1 MTGFLLKGLL
11 RDRSRS
17 MLPILVVST
26 GVMLT
31 VFIYAWIHGVESDL
45 ISSSANFQGGHVL
58 VTTKAYAREA
68 DQVPNDLA
76 YAPVSVLL
84 ADLSRTCPNLIWTP
98 RIKFGGLLDIPD
110 ERGETRVQ
118 GPAVGLAVDLLG
130 QNSPEPRLLN
140 LKSALVQG
148 RLPAKPGEILISD
161 ELAHR
166 LGIGPGSKAT
176 LFTSDIYGSMAT
188 MNFIL
193 AGTVRFGVG
202 AMDRGALVADISDI
216 QQVLD
221 MPDAAGEV
229 LGFFRDFNYDARQ
242 ADQIAKT
249 FNYRYANG
257 TETQDPRSK
266 IQNPDDFAPVMTP
279 LRSQAGLGQI
289 FDLVGSSMG
298 LIVGVFVLAM
308 SLVLWNAGLMGSL
321 RRYGEL
327 GLRLAIGE
335 DRGHLYRS
343 LVLESVM
350 IGILGSIL
358 GTAVG
363 LGISLWLQ
371 AVGFNISGLMRNA
384 SMMMP
389 SVMRPRVTIACLY
402 IGFIPGLFATI
413 LGAAISGL
421 GAYRRQTARLVKEL
435 EN

>member
-1 MTGFLLKGLL
+1 MTTFLFKGLL

-17 MLPILVVST
+17 LFPIIVVFV

-31 VFIYAWIHGVESDL
+31 VFLYAWIQGVESDL
-45 ISSSANFQGGHVL
+45 ISSSANFQGGHMM
-58 VTTKAYAREA
+58 VTTRAYAREA

-76 YAPVSVLL
+76 YAPVSDLL
-84 ADLSRTCPNLIWTP
+84 ANLGSTCPNVIWTP

-110 ERGETRVQ
+110 EHGETRVQ
-118 GPAVGLAVDLLG
+118 SPVAGLAGDMLG
-130 QNSPEPRLLN
+130 RNSPEPRLLN
-140 LKSALVQG
+140 LKTALVQG
-148 RLPAKPGEILISD
+148 RLPAKSGEILISD

-166 LGIGPGSKAT
+166 MGIGPGSVAT
-176 LFTSDIYGSMAT
+176 LFTSDVYGSMAT
-188 MNFIL
+188 MNFTV

-202 AMDRGALVADISDI
+202 AMDRGALLADIGDI

-229 LGFFRDFNYDARQ
+229 LGFFRDYNYEARQ
-242 ADQIAKT
+242 ADRIAQA
-249 FNYRYANG
+249 FNDRYGGG
-257 TETQDPRSK
+257 TEIQNPKSK
-266 IQNPDDFAPVMTP
+266 IQNADDFAPVMVP
-279 LRSQAGLGQI
+279 LRDQAGLGQI
-289 FDLVGSSMG
+289 FDLVGSFMG
-298 LIVGVFVLAM
+298 LIVAIFVLAM

-343 LVLESVM
+343 LLLEAVM
-350 IGILGSIL
+350 IGIIGSVA

-363 LGISLWLQ
+363 LGISYWLQ
-371 AVGFNISGLMRNA
+371 VVGLNISGFIRNA

-389 SVMRPRVTIACLY
+389 DVLRTHVTFACFY

-413 LGAAISGL
+413 LGAAISGI

>member
-1 MTGFLLKGLL
+1 
-11 RDRSRS
+11 
-17 MLPILVVST
+17 
-26 GVMLT
+26 
-31 VFIYAWIHGVESDL
+31 
-45 ISSSANFQGGHVL
+45 
-58 VTTKAYAREA
+58 
-68 DQVPNDLA
+68 
-76 YAPVSVLL
+76 
-84 ADLSRTCPNLIWTP
+84 
-98 RIKFGGLLDIPD
+98 
-110 ERGETRVQ
+110 VQ
-118 GPAVGLAVDLLG
+118 GPAVGLGVDMLG
-130 QNSPEPRLLN
+130 RNSPEPRLLN

-148 RLPAKPGEILISD
+148 RMPARPGEILISD

-166 LGIGPGSKAT
+166 LSIGPGSKAT
-176 LFTSDIYGSMAT
+176 LFTSDVYGSMAT
-188 MNFIL
+188 MNFIV

-202 AMDRGALVADISDI
+202 AMDRGALIADISDI

-242 ADQIAKT
+242 ADHMAQT
-249 FNYRYANG
+249 FNDRYASG
-257 TETQDPRSK
+257 TEIQNPKSK

-289 FDLVGSSMG
+289 FDLVGNFMG
-298 LIVGVFVLAM
+298 LIVGIFVLAM

-343 LVLESVM
+343 LLLESAM
-350 IGILGSIL
+350 IGIIGSVL
-358 GTAVG
+358 GTMIGFG
-363 LGISLWLQ
+363 LSSWLQ
-371 AVGFNISGLMRNA
+371 AVGLNISGFIKNA

-389 SVMRPRVTIACLY
+389 NVMRPHVTITCLY

-413 LGAAISGL
+413 LGAAISGI
-421 GAYRRQTARLVKEL
+421 GVYRRQTARLVKEL

>member
-1 MTGFLLKGLL
+1 
-11 RDRSRS
+11 
-17 MLPILVVST
+17 V
-26 GVMLT
+26 
-31 VFIYAWIHGVESDL
+31 SDL
-45 ISSSANFQGGHVL
+45 LDNLGR
-58 VTTKAYAREA
+58 TY
-68 DQVPNDLA
+68 PN
-76 YAPVSVLL
+76 V
-84 ADLSRTCPNLIWTP
+84 IWTP
-98 RIKFGGLLDIPD
+98 RTKFGGLLDIPD
-110 ERGETRVQ
+110 EHGETRVQ
-118 GPAVGLAVDLLG
+118 SPVAGLAGDLLG
-130 QNSPEPRLLN
+130 RNSPEPRLLN

-166 LGIGPGSKAT
+166 LGIGLGSKAT
-176 LFTSDIYGSMAT
+176 LFTSDVYGSMAT
-188 MNFIL
+188 MNFIV

-202 AMDRGALVADISDI
+202 AMDRGALIADISDI

-242 ADQIAKT
+242 ADRIAGT
-249 FNYRYANG
+249 FNDSYAHG
-257 TETQDPRSK
+257 T
-266 IQNPDDFAPVMTP
+266 DDFAPVMVP

-289 FDLVGSSMG
+289 FDIVGSFMG
-298 LIVGVFVLAM
+298 LIVAIFVLAM

-321 RRYGEL
+321 RCYGEL

-343 LVLESVM
+343 LLLEAVM
-350 IGILGSIL
+350 IGIVGSVA

-363 LGISLWLQ
+363 LGISYWLQ
-371 AVGFNISGLMRNA
+371 AVGLNISGFLRNA

-389 SVMRPRVTIACLY
+389 DVIRTHVTVACLY